1 MACPSYAVRVKIC
14 PFCYQGLN
22 IYMYGVSII
31 FLLYL
36 HLFVL
41 KKGKPEKEP
50 EVADP
55 PPEGEVGVQV
65 ISSNSLGISDK
76 HLTDSGKTHRQTNG
90 SFT

>member
-1 MACPSYAVRVKIC
+1 
-14 PFCYQGLN
+14 
-22 IYMYGVSII
+22 MYGVSII

-55 PPEGEVGVQV
+55 TPEGEVGVQV

-90 SFT
+90 SFTYFYSAGIDLSRQNLASVDVRF